1 MIKMI
6 ILNDVMYGLKE
17 ISNRIYILIVNYM
30 TDSLNIM
37 FSKFNS
43 YKLVIRNMEPCNIE
57 LLMYEYKSI
66 RIR

>member
-17 ISNRIYILIVNYM
+17 ISDRIYILIVNYM

-43 YKLVIRNMEPCNIE
+43 Y
-57 LLMYEYKSI
+57 
-66 RIR
+66 